1 MEGWSSL
8 PCAEASLPLQWRSKT
23 PTRSDLSAQSK
34 SSTAASPEA
43 DSPVEEPAIRQPFF
57 SQVLAELSR
66 VVWPGRQQLL
76 SESVSVILMV
86 AMSAA
91 VVAASNRLFSW
102 IANRVFLG

>member
-1 MEGWSSL
+1 MSGQSHSSAV
-8 PCAEASLPLQWRSKT
+8 P
-23 PTRSDLSAQSK
+23 
-34 SSTAASPEA
+34 SPEA
-43 DSPVEEPAIRQPFF
+43 ASPVEEPAVRQPFF
-57 SQVLAELSR
+57 SQVLAELGR
-66 VVWPGRQQLL
+66 VVWPSRQQLL